1 MDESDFEWDETK
13 RRENLRKHGID
24 FREVYRLFWNAT
36 LEDYDWEHSESE
48 ERYKVLGLLGEEVTF
63 CVYTERGQK
72 RRIVTA
78 RKATGAERV
87 LYLMSFLGEEIN
99 D

>member
-13 RRENLRKHGID
+13 RWENLRKHGID

-36 LEDYDWEHSESE
+36 LKDYDWEHSESE
-48 ERYKVLGLLGEEVTF
+48 ERYKVLGLLEEEVIF

-78 RKATGAERV
+78 RKATRAERV